1 MTLAEIIRAQLATG
15 RPLRVTRALLEAL
28 DAGETDAA
36 VMASLRV
43 TAREYAARFPDLL
56 YGTRTALCEALAL
69 PASTLGPAIVAAV
82 VAIRET
88 AKRDREERD
97 EARAEV
103 LAWQVAISSALDGG
117 DTSGAEF
124 FSSRDEMAAAV
135 ASLRADLIAARRN
148 ANAWA
153 DERDVM
159 RRERDEARRTMLA
172 MRRQRDDYADRL
184 DAAQSRADERDI
196 MRRERD
202 EARVEVERLRAER
215 DEASE
220 SLRLS
225 VAAWDAAGMR
235 GRDAAS
241 VIREA
246 EERGARWMHAAAVEC
261 SRYIGADHAM
271 PKLNVQRICEAARKA
286 GEHE

>member
-36 VMASLRV
+36 
-43 TAREYAARFPDLL
+43 
-56 YGTRTALCEALAL
+56 
-69 PASTLGPAIVAAV
+69 
-82 VAIRET
+82 
-88 AKRDREERD
+88 
-97 EARAEV
+97 
-103 LAWQVAISSALDGG
+103 
-117 DTSGAEF
+117 
-124 FSSRDEMAAAV
+124 
-135 ASLRADLIAARRN
+135 
-148 ANAWA
+148 
-153 DERDVM
+153 
-159 RRERDEARRTMLA
+159 EARRTMLA

-225 VAAWDAAGMR
+225 VAAWDATGMQ
-235 GRDAAS
+235 GRDAVS

-246 EERGARWMHAAAVEC
+246 EERGAQWALDAADYEISGSAK
-261 SRYIGADHAM
+261 SRELRATAASQGSAARARIEYGAEVAWSEAHRVAGMDAA
-271 PKLNVQRICEAARKA
+271 RICEAARKA